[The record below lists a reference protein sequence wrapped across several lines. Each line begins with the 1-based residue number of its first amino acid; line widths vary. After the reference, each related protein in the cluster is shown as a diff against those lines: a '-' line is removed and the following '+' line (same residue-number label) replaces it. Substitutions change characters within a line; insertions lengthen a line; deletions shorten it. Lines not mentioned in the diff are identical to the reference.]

1 MGALAVLPLSG
12 LRSHGGH
19 QPAPPGLV
27 KGVKPEV
34 GSRAGRLTKW
44 RPKPC
49 SIWGLRDCAGVLSG
63 GLLDWGH
70 VGSSF

>member
-34 GSRAGRLTKW
+34 
-44 RPKPC
+44 RP
-49 SIWGLRDCAGVLSG
+49 SLFSMFAVL
-63 GLLDWGH
+63 DAA
-70 VGSSF
+70 